1 MSSCSCSAA
10 SLTSVAF
17 DGGIVL
23 QRCGT
28 HEAQRWTLDGREV
41 ARTEALHRLRSLFTS
56 ARRQRA
62 GQSVPAAPR
71 VRPAPRVRAPQVTTL
86 PADAPTD
93 ERLTALLR
101 ARGLQGSWAV
111 A

>member
-1 MSSCSCSAA
+1 MSSCCCSAA

-17 DGGIVL
+17 DGGMVL

-41 ARTEALHRLRSLFTS
+41 ARTEALHRLRTVFTS
-56 ARRQRA
+56 ARGQRP
-62 GQSVPAAPR
+62 GESGPAAPR
-71 VRPAPRVRAPQVTTL
+71 VRPSRRVRAPQLVTL